1 VTGSDHK
8 SDEQQPAS
16 LKESLRPVEDL
27 HDLLLR
33 ISHRLDY
40 EHSERRTI
48 HHRLLAIDHQTKSAV
63 ETLTKKR
70 GSRTFFRY
78 VLAICIGV
86 AGTLAWQSSYGEATK
101 HTVATRAPDLGWSP
115 EAKQRIASWVE
126 QLRWTK
132 PLAGPENAAVQPP
145 APDGLQPVA
154 AAQVAPETV
163 ASSAPSAPSPDAE
176 QVQQIVLGLTALRQT
191 VEQIVGGQDQ
201 MAREIARLQTAD
213 VEILE
218 RMRGWEE
225 KFTAAISRPPPQ
237 PPAAPARKPTPIS
250 PSSRAPIPPR

>member
-16 LKESLRPVEDL
+16 LKASQRPVEDL
-27 HDLLLR
+27 HDLPLR

-48 HHRLLAIDHQTKSAV
+48 SHRLLTIDDQTKRAV
-63 ETLTKKR
+63 ETLTKR
-70 GSRTFFRY
+70 RSSRTFFRY
-78 VLAICIGV
+78 VVAICIGV

-101 HTVATRAPDLGWSP
+101 HIVATRAPDFGWSP

-126 QLRWTK
+126 QLGWTK
-132 PLAGPENAAVQPP
+132 SLAGPENVAVQPP
-145 APDGLQPVA
+145 ARDTLQPS
-154 AAQVAPETV
+154 AAQVAPETD
-163 ASSAPSAPSPDAE
+163 ASSAPTALSADAE

-218 RMRGWEE
+218 RMRSWEE
-225 KFTAAISRPPPQ
+225 KFTAAISQPPPQ
-237 PPAAPARKPTPIS
+237 PPAAPERKPRPIS
-250 PSSRAPIPPR
+250 PPSRAPMQPR